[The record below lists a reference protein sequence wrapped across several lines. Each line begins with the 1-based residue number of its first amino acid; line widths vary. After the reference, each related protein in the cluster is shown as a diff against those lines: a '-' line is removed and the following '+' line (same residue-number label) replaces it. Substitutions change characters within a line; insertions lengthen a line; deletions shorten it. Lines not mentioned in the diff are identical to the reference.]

1 MTKAYV
7 STRNKTIQATDSEA
21 VLLGLSEDGGLF
33 VPNNIDKIKINLK
46 NLLDLEYREVSEVI
60 LKEFFPDFTE
70 KQLKNSIYNAYDDKF
85 DTKEITPLKKIG
97 NYYFSELYHGKTLAF
112 KDVALSILPY
122 LMKAAKENQKQ
133 DKEILILTATSGDTG
148 KAALEGFKDVNGIN
162 IAVFYPEGGVS
173 KIQELQMKT
182 QEGENTYV
190 YAVKGNFDDAQ
201 NMVKEVFND
210 EKIKNELYKNGVVL
224 SSANSINIGRL
235 IPQIVYY
242 VTSYVKL
249 VNEKTISL
257 GDRINFTVPTG
268 NFGNILAGYIAK
280 KIGLPINKLICAANE
295 NNVLTDF
302 INTGEYNI
310 ERKFIKTISPSM
322 DILISSNLERL
333 LYFLSNEDDAYI
345 NKLMKDLKNDKKY
358 KVSKNIQNDIKKLFW
373 SDFST
378 EEETLASIK
387 NLYKNLGYVI
397 DTHTAVAVDV
407 YNKYKNETNDKTIN
421 VILSTA
427 SPFKFI
433 ESVYFAVESKKI
445 DNNANII
452 EEFSKRFELEIPKEI
467 LNLENKKHKHNEIL
481 EIKNVEEKIIK
492 ISEKIRG

>member
-1 MTKAYV
+1 M
-7 STRNKTIQATDSEA
+7 
-21 VLLGLSEDGGLF
+21 
-33 VPNNIDKIKINLK
+33 
-46 NLLDLEYREVSEVI
+46 
-60 LKEFFPDFTE
+60 
-70 KQLKNSIYNAYDDKF
+70 
-85 DTKEITPLKKIG
+85 
-97 NYYFSELYHGKTLAF
+97 
-112 KDVALSILPY
+112 
-122 LMKAAKENQKQ
+122 
-133 DKEILILTATSGDTG
+133 
-148 KAALEGFKDVNGIN
+148 N

-492 ISEKIRG
+492 ISFILDTKFNERIIPFVKDSDLLVSEATYSQDLKKEADEHLHLTVLDAAEIAKKANAKKLLLVHVSSRYLKDMKCFLNEAKEVFKESYLPRDLDFFVLE